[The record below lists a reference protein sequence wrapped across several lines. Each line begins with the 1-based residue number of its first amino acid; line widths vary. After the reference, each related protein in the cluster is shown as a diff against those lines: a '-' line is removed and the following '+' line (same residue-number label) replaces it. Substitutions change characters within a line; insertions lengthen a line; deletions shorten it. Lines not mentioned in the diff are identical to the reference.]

1 MKYCE
6 LTVWQQSM
14 NLATD
19 VYKLTARFPLEERL
33 GLSFEIRS
41 SAISIPS
48 NIADGHGRKSTEAY
62 FKHLSIA
69 YGALMELETQ
79 LQLALRLNFVGADEI
94 SKLLAQTNEVGKLLM
109 GIKKSLAAD
118 AQ

>member
-14 NLATD
+14 DLATD
-19 VYKLTARFPLEERL
+19 IYRLTSRFPIEERL

-48 NIADGHGRKSTEAY
+48 NIADGHGRKSTAAY
-62 FKHLSIA
+62 LNHLSIS

-79 LQLALRLNFVGADEI
+79 LQLAFRLSFVSADEV

-109 GIKKSLAAD
+109 GIKKSLTTD
-118 AQ
+118 GQ